1 MTYLEVPYVFP
12 QVPVV
17 LIVASGLITAFYK
30 QICGLFRR

>member
-1 MTYLEVPYVFP
+1 MTYLE
-12 QVPVV
+12 VPVV